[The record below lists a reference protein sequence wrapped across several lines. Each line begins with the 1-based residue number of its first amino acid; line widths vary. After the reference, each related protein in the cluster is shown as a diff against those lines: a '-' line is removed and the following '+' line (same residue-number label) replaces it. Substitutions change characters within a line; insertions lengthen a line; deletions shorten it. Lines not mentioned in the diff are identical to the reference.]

1 MLMLV
6 FFLWNVVKKTLLLFL
21 QAVLQHVL
29 HGLQDPILASEA
41 ATALQSICTKC
52 RDQMAQHFTGA
63 SNSMAAEVVEKKK
76 FLWT

>member
-1 MLMLV
+1 M
-6 FFLWNVVKKTLLLFL
+6 
-21 QAVLQHVL
+21 LQHVL

-76 FLWT
+76 FSERNSIAISYELFKT